1 MVNDADIGA
10 LRFGCTGCGIAGG
23 AAADD
28 DDIMSNDLRGE
39 FRGWGHEAINREEML
54 LMKRLVPPR
63 KIPMRFQLVTV
74 GCVLLLSG
82 CFPQAVP
89 LAILPLDEP
98 EAAELNLKGID
109 QYHVGEW
116 VAALQFFQSAIQV
129 NPTLVEAYF
138 NAGLA
143 LHQLDRHQEATQYFQ
158 RAGELDP
165 DNASIVTSTL
175 YRNHVGLSSTL
186 ERHLSGGYRYQQER

>member
-1 MVNDADIGA
+1 
-10 LRFGCTGCGIAGG
+10 
-23 AAADD
+23 
-28 DDIMSNDLRGE
+28 
-39 FRGWGHEAINREEML
+39 ML
-54 LMKRLVPPR
+54 
-63 KIPMRFQLVTV
+63 
-74 GCVLLLSG
+74 GG
-82 CFPQAVP
+82 CFPQSVP
-89 LAILPLDEP
+89 LAILPMAEP
-98 EAAELNLKGID
+98 EAAVLNLKGID

-116 VAALQFFQSAIQV
+116 EAAFQFFQSAIQV
-129 NPTLVEAYF
+129 NPMLVEAHF